1 MLNTSSWFTRYSVQP
16 SQAKTNCA
24 RYGFRSKYIVVT
36 FLLRND
42 NQGNRRLFR
51 TVKDFATLRDA
62 TCWYTARVTTAKYL
76 RVELLTT
83 SDLAVV
89 SEHGDAATEDN
100 WVDTNLA
107 R

>member
-1 MLNTSSWFTRYSVQP
+1 
-16 SQAKTNCA
+16 
-24 RYGFRSKYIVVT
+24 
-36 FLLRND
+36 
-42 NQGNRRLFR
+42 
-51 TVKDFATLRDA
+51 VKDFATLRDA